1 MKTIYI
7 SGPITDPAT
16 GQPREGWQQD
26 FADAEER
33 LRRMGFNTIN
43 PIEIARETEEEWRQ
57 QWSFPGDMAKW
68 NGPIAD
74 AMAKQP
80 TQATYIVACLQVM
93 NTEHL
98 AGRLHGMYVIGSD
111 HDPYAKGRI
120 YHSHGV
126 QMELHMAKVLGIPIF
141 SQFYDG
147 NEIDIHLLPVRDGK
161 RLLDNGKFGKENW
174 SDNIK

>member
-7 SGPITDPAT
+7 SGPITDPTT

-26 FADAEER
+26 FRKAEKW
-33 LRRMGFNTIN
+33 LRRMRFNVIN
-43 PIEIARETEEEWRQ
+43 PVDIAKETDEEWRQ
-57 QWSFPGDMAKW
+57 QRSFPGDLEKW
-68 NGPIAD
+68 NGSIAD
-74 AMAKQP
+74 AIAKQP

-93 NTEHL
+93 NTEAL

-111 HDPYAKGRI
+111 HDPYAKQRC
-120 YHSHGV
+120 YYSHGV

-147 NEIDIHLLPVRDGK
+147 NEIDIHLLPVKDGK

-174 SDNIK
+174 SDKL